1 MRIVIFGASGRTGR
15 HLVRQAL
22 DRGHAVTAFVRNP
35 AKMDV
40 SHENLSIFKGDVLH
54 TEEVDA
60 AVTWQD
66 AVLSALGLTKGS
78 PKTICA
84 DGVKNIIAAMKKHG
98 VKRLIVESA
107 YGVGNTRNK
116 VFYARVL
123 WLIIKDRIK
132 DKEAM
137 EREIEGS
144 GLEWVIARPVA
155 LTDGQKTGLY
165 RAGLDLKLSF
175 FPRVSRA
182 DVADFMLSQLESGKF
197 LHEMPIV
204 SL

>member
-1 MRIVIFGASGRTGR
+1 MKIVIFGASGRTGR

-40 SHENLSIFKGDVLH
+40 SHENLSIFKGNVLH
-54 TEEVDA
+54 LGEVDA
-60 AVTWQD
+60 AVKEQD
-66 AVLSALGLTKGS
+66 AVLSALGFTKGT

-84 DGVKNIIAAMKKHG
+84 DGLRNIIAAMKKHG

-107 YGVGNTRNK
+107 YGAGNTRNK
-116 VFYARVL
+116 GFYARVL
-123 WLIIKDRIK
+123 WLIIKDRIL
-132 DKEAM
+132 DKEEM

-155 LTDGQKTGLY
+155 LTEGEKTGSY
-165 RAGLDLKLSF
+165 RAGLDLKLGF

-182 DVADFMLSQLESGKF
+182 DVADFMLSQLDDDKF
-197 LHEMPIV
+197 VREMPTV
-204 SL
+204 SS